1 MIEKA
6 DSKSD
11 VKLLVTTTQAI
22 KGYSV
27 IIALLIAFLRL
38 YQPRYVVFGS
48 ILEFSRGNIP
58 ADWFYKSMDQFY
70 KITSL
75 RLL

>member
-11 VKLLVTTTQAI
+11 VKLLVTTITQAI

-38 YQPRYVVFGS
+38 YPPRYVVFGS
-48 ILEFSRGNIP
+48 ILG
-58 ADWFYKSMDQFY
+58 Y
-70 KITSL
+70 L
-75 RLL
+75 RIFQGKHTCRLVLQEYGPVL